1 MATRI
6 LRVSD
11 ERTGSGPALDAALGP
26 RGFTPV
32 GARSAEE
39 ALALLAQEAFDVLVV
54 DLDTPGLDGV
64 ELCGR
69 AAAAH
74 PQVPAV
80 VLAEAGHRDAAVAA
94 IRAGAY
100 DFLLR
105 PLEGEALAGLLQRA
119 ARAAPSLRELPLRR
133 AAAAAAAARNT
144 LVSPAA
150 VGEAPLGEVLG
161 DSAALRE
168 AYALIDRVADS
179 DASVLILGE
188 SGTGKEAAA
197 QALHARGRRREGP
210 FIAINCAAMPEALLE
225 SELFGHARGAFTDAK
240 SARTGLFV
248 QADGGTLFLD
258 EVGELPLTLQPKLL
272 RALQSRRVRPVGGD
286 AEVPFDARVVAA
298 TNQDLESAVNDGRFR
313 EDLYF
318 RIHVIGIELPPLRA
332 RGQDVLLLARRFTE
346 DFAQRSG
353 KRVRGLS
360 AAVEA
365 RLLDYP
371 WPGNVRE
378 LQNCIE
384 RAVAL
389 TAHDADALQVEDLPV
404 RIRDHRR
411 TRSGRDLVDLTEL
424 VPLEE
429 VERRHI
435 LRVLE
440 AVGGSRTLAART
452 LGLDR
457 KTLYRK
463 LERYG
468 SGGE

>member
-11 ERTGSGPALDAALGP
+11 ERTGGGPALDAALGP

-69 AAAAH
+69 VAAAH

-80 VLAEAGHRDAAVAA
+80 VLAEAAHRDAAVAA
-94 IRAGAY
+94 IRAGAW

-105 PLEGEALAGLLQRA
+105 PHDAEALAGLLQRA
-119 ARAAPSLRELPLRR
+119 ARAAPALRELPGRR
-133 AAAAAAAARNT
+133 APSKPAAAA
-144 LVSPAA
+144 S
-150 VGEAPLGEVLG
+150 EVLG

-168 AYALIDRVADS
+168 AYALIERVADS

-272 RALQSRRVRPVGGD
+272 RALQSRRVRPVGSD

-298 TNQDLESAVNDGRFR
+298 TNQDLESAVNEGRFR

-332 RGQDVLLLARRFTE
+332 RGQDVLLLARRFTA

-353 KRVRGLS
+353 KAVRGLTPS
-360 AAVEA
+360 VEQ

-389 TAHDADALQVEDLPV
+389 SAPDADALQLEELPM

-411 TRSGRDLVDLTEL
+411 SRSGREPVDLTEL

>member
-6 LRVSD
+6 LRVTD
-11 ERTGSGPALDAALGP
+11 ERTGAGAALDAALAP

-32 GARSAEE
+32 PARSAEE

-69 AAAAH
+69 AAAAY

-80 VLAEAGHRDAAVAA
+80 VLAEAAHRDAAVAA
-94 IRAGAY
+94 IRAGAW

-105 PLEGEALAGLLQRA
+105 PLDGEALAGLLQRA
-119 ARAAPSLRELPLRR
+119 ARAAPAGSREPPARGR
-133 AAAAAAAARNT
+133 SAGAGAGAARG
-144 LVSPAA
+144 L
-150 VGEAPLGEVLG
+150 EAPASEVLG
-161 DSAALRE
+161 DSSALRE
-168 AYALIDRVADS
+168 AYALIERVADS

-272 RALQSRRVRPVGGD
+272 RALQSRRVRPVGSD

-298 TNQDLESAVNDGRFR
+298 TNQDLESAVNEGRFR

-353 KRVRGLS
+353 KRVRGFGP
-360 AAVEA
+360 AVEA

-389 TAHDADALQVEDLPV
+389 TAPDSDALQLEDLPV

-411 TRSGRDLVDLTEL
+411 SRSGRELVDLTEL

-468 SGGE
+468 AGE

>member
-1 MATRI
+1 
-6 LRVSD
+6 
-11 ERTGSGPALDAALGP
+11 
-26 RGFTPV
+26 
-32 GARSAEE
+32 
-39 ALALLAQEAFDVLVV
+39 
-54 DLDTPGLDGV
+54 
-64 ELCGR
+64 
-69 AAAAH
+69 
-74 PQVPAV
+74 
-80 VLAEAGHRDAAVAA
+80 VAA

-105 PLEGEALAGLLQRA
+105 PLDAEALAGLLQRA
-119 ARAAPSLRELPLRR
+119 ARAAAGL
-133 AAAAAAAARNT
+133 
-144 LVSPAA
+144 SPAA
-150 VGEAPLGEVLG
+150 RRPGARAPEPACAPSSEVLG

-179 DASVLILGE
+179 EASVLILGE

-197 QALHARGRRREGP
+197 QALHARSRRQQGP

-286 AEVPFDARVVAA
+286 AEVPFDARIVAA
-298 TNQDLESAVNDGRFR
+298 TNQDLESAVNEGRFR

-332 RGQDVLLLARRFTE
+332 RGTDVLLLARRFTA

-353 KRVRGLS
+353 KAVRGL
-360 AAVEA
+360 APAVEQ

-389 TAHDADALQVEDLPV
+389 SAPGAEALQLEDLPV

-411 TRSGRDLVDLTEL
+411 ARSGRELVDLTEL

-468 SGGE
+468 TGD

>member
-11 ERTGSGPALDAALGP
+11 ERIGAGPALDAALAP

-39 ALALLAQEAFDVLVV
+39 ALALLAQEAFDALVV

-64 ELCGR
+64 DLCGR

-80 VLAEAGHRDAAVAA
+80 VLAEPAHRDAAVAA
-94 IRAGAY
+94 IRAGAW

-105 PLEGEALAGLLQRA
+105 PLDVEALAGLLQRA
-119 ARAAPSLRELPLRR
+119 ARTLLREGPRR
-133 AAAAAAAARNT
+133 ASLPTPAPRAP
-144 LVSPAA
+144 PAA
-150 VGEAPLGEVLG
+150 TSTDAVEVLG
-161 DSAALRE
+161 DSPALRE

-197 QALHARGRRREGP
+197 QALHERSRRREGP
-210 FIAINCAAMPEALLE
+210 FVAINCAAMPEALLE

-248 QADGGTLFLD
+248 QASGGTLFLD
-258 EVGELPLTLQPKLL
+258 EIGELPLTLQPKLL

-286 AEVPFDARVVAA
+286 AEVAFDARVVAA
-298 TNQDLESAVNDGRFR
+298 TNQDLESAVNEGRFR

-353 KRVRGLS
+353 KPVRAL
-360 AAVEA
+360 APAVEA

-389 TAHDADALQVEDLPV
+389 TAGDVVQLEDLPA

-411 TRSGRDLVDLTEL
+411 ARSGRELVDLTEL

-468 SGGE
+468 AGD

>member
-11 ERTGSGPALDAALGP
+11 ERTGAGLALDAALAP

-32 GARSAEE
+32 PARSLEE
-39 ALALLAQEAFDVLVV
+39 ALALLAQEAFDALVV
-54 DLDTPGLDGV
+54 DLDTPGVDGV

-69 AAAAH
+69 AAQAF

-80 VLAEAGHRDAAVAA
+80 VLAEAAHRDAAVAA
-94 IRAGAY
+94 IRAGAW

-105 PLEGEALAGLLQRA
+105 PLDAEALAGLLQRA
-119 ARAAPSLRELPLRR
+119 ARAASATPLPLRR
-133 AAAAAAAARNT
+133 TASFASR
-144 LVSPAA
+144 VEPA
-150 VGEAPLGEVLG
+150 GEVLG

-179 DASVLILGE
+179 EASVLILGE

-197 QALHARGRRREGP
+197 LALHARSRRSAGR
-210 FIAINCAAMPEALLE
+210 FIAINCAAMPESLLE

-298 TNQDLESAVNDGRFR
+298 TNQDLESAVNEGRFR

-346 DFAQRSG
+346 DFAQRSA
-353 KRVRGLS
+353 KAVRSLTP
-360 AAVEA
+360 AVEA

-389 TAHDADALQVEDLPV
+389 THPDAHALQLEDLPV
-404 RIRDHRR
+404 RIREHRR
-411 TRSGRDLVDLTEL
+411 SRSGREPVDLTEL

-468 SGGE
+468 AGD